1 MASSSYKVCTVPCC
15 TSTTIKNPNKLFI
28 HVPQSGPL
36 RKKWLQLARR
46 DPSTVS
52 PKSSIYFC
60 EDHFDLPNDMENYM
74 EYHIMGSVS
83 AIRMKPSCVP
93 TKFECQP
100 DRLKRTATT
109 MPRSAVIK
117 RQRASLIEEILA
129 QETCSPSTSSIELQH
144 SNIETGE
151 TNSKLVQVTIKSK
164 YRSECLQT
172 TNTGINRA
180 TSTITNFTSVAT
192 SPIKVETSR
201 GNTSIKRRLFR
212 TEEKNPYDMFS
223 TSTESSPSGS
233 QLKTDS
239 SPSVQSLGLQITSDS
254 DDQNNDVQLEM
265 AKIKEKEEQKKNNQS
280 TLRLIRLR
288 PRFYIGIPKDCYF
301 LVEIIQNKTC
311 IPLEHIL
318 LCLKKIRLDTK
329 FTELGNQFGISVSY
343 ASKIF
348 KKSVPLI
355 AKALSCF
362 IIKSNKST
370 IEQNLPIAFRHKYR
384 HINCIIDCLEIE
396 IQKPL
401 KSVYQA
407 LTWSEYK
414 KANTIK
420 YLISSTPD
428 GIINYISP
436 GYGGRISDV
445 SLVEDCNFLDQLEP
459 GVFILADRGFKH
471 IEPLLLQK
479 GFNLVR
485 PPSVSANLK
494 LSKAEARKTKEI
506 ASLRI
511 HIERVIRLRE
521 FSMLKSHSVVNT
533 NLIKFLDDC
542 VVISCALINIQDSII
557 KNI

>member
-1 MASSSYKVCTVPCC
+1 
-15 TSTTIKNPNKLFI
+15 
-28 HVPQSGPL
+28 
-36 RKKWLQLARR
+36 
-46 DPSTVS
+46 
-52 PKSSIYFC
+52 
-60 EDHFDLPNDMENYM
+60 
-74 EYHIMGSVS
+74 
-83 AIRMKPSCVP
+83 
-93 TKFECQP
+93 
-100 DRLKRTATT
+100 
-109 MPRSAVIK
+109 
-117 RQRASLIEEILA
+117 
-129 QETCSPSTSSIELQH
+129 
-144 SNIETGE
+144 
-151 TNSKLVQVTIKSK
+151 
-164 YRSECLQT
+164 
-172 TNTGINRA
+172 
-180 TSTITNFTSVAT
+180 
-192 SPIKVETSR
+192 
-201 GNTSIKRRLFR
+201 
-212 TEEKNPYDMFS
+212 MFS

-239 SPSVQSLGLQITSDS
+239 SPSIQSLGLQTTSDS
-254 DDQNNDVQLEM
+254 ADQNNDVQLEM
-265 AKIKEKEEQKKNNQS
+265 AKIKEKEEQKEYNQS
-280 TLRLIRLR
+280 TLRLIRVR
-288 PRFYIGIPKDCYF
+288 PRFYIGIPKNCYF
-301 LVEIIQNKTC
+301 LVEIIQNQTC

-329 FTELGNQFGISVSY
+329 FTELGNKFGLSVSY

-348 KKSVPLI
+348 KKNVPLI

-384 HINCIIDCLEIE
+384 HIDCIIDCLEIE

-401 KSVYQA
+401 KSVNQA

-459 GVFILADRGFKH
+459 GVSILADRGFKH
-471 IEPLLLQK
+471 IEQLLLQK

-511 HIERVIRLRE
+511 HIERVIRRLRE
-521 FSMLKSHSVVNT
+521 FSMLKPHSVVNT

>member
-1 MASSSYKVCTVPCC
+1 MFVVFSDIQVPDEELHSIKETHNKSIQVCP
-15 TSTTIKNPNKLFI
+15 
-28 HVPQSGPL
+28 
-36 RKKWLQLARR
+36 
-46 DPSTVS
+46 
-52 PKSSIYFC
+52 
-60 EDHFDLPNDMENYM
+60 
-74 EYHIMGSVS
+74 
-83 AIRMKPSCVP
+83 
-93 TKFECQP
+93 
-100 DRLKRTATT
+100 
-109 MPRSAVIK
+109 
-117 RQRASLIEEILA
+117 
-129 QETCSPSTSSIELQH
+129 ETD
-144 SNIETGE
+144 
-151 TNSKLVQVTIKSK
+151 SKLVQVTIKSK

-172 TNTGINRA
+172 TNTGVNRA
-180 TSTITNFTSVAT
+180 TSTITNFSSVAT

-212 TEEKNPYDMFS
+212 TEEKKPYVMFS

-239 SPSVQSLGLQITSDS
+239 SPSIQSLGLQITSDS
-254 DDQNNDVQLEM
+254 DDQNNKYVQLEM
-265 AKIKEKEEQKKNNQS
+265 AKIKEKEEQKEYNQS
-280 TLRLIRLR
+280 SRANTLRLIQLS

-301 LVEIIQNKTC
+301 LVEIIQNHTY

-348 KKSVPLI
+348 KKNVPLI

-362 IIKSNKST
+362 IIKSNKSA

-401 KSVYQA
+401 KSVDQA

-459 GVFILADRGFKH
+459 GVSILADRGFKH
-471 IEPLLLQK
+471 IEQLLLQK

-494 LSKAEARKTKEI
+494 LSKVEARKTKEI

-511 HIERVIRLRE
+511 HIERVIRRLRE
-521 FSMLKSHSVVNT
+521 FSMLKPHSVVNT

-542 VVISCALINIQDSII
+542 VVITCALINLQDSII